1 MNNVQLNFKI
11 DIYEYGDWSSPIKT
25 DIFSKEYSD
34 NKTLEDVL
42 KDLSKKYKTQLEY
55 DLIRYN
61 NLGILLWGQYF
72 DNEISCFLND
82 DELLLTS
89 LYKLESQFNI
99 STITL
104 NVVINGGGI
113 GGGVG
118 SEKGLHFYFHTRE
131 KDVHKIPHIH
141 VSYSGETISVNLETL
156 QLFTK
161 PFKNKKK
168 TKDALQIIKKHQG
181 QLINYWNKVVNKGE
195 SIKFNMF
202 ILDEIYEELLKN
214 N

>member
-1 MNNVQLNFKI
+1 M
-11 DIYEYGDWSSPIKT
+11 
-25 DIFSKEYSD
+25 
-34 NKTLEDVL
+34 
-42 KDLSKKYKTQLEY
+42 SKKYKTQLEY

-61 NLGILLWGQYF
+61 NLGIQLWGQYF

-82 DELLLTS
+82 DELLQTT

-118 SEKGLHFYFHTRE
+118 SDNGLYFYFHTRE
-131 KDVHKIPHIH
+131 DVHNIPHIH

-156 QLFTK
+156 ELFTN

-168 TKDALQIIKKHQG
+168 TKDALQIIMKHQG
-181 QLINYWNKVVNKGE
+181 QLINYWNKVVRKGE
-195 SIKFNMF
+195 SVKFNMF
-202 ILDEIYEELLKN
+202 ILDEIYEELLN
-214 N
+214 NN